1 MGKIADVDYRVLLV
15 FRTALRRYL
24 QWSSEESTRLGLTSQ
39 QHQLL
44 LAVRAH
50 PGPTPPSVRELSEYL
65 LIRHHSAVELVNRVA
80 AAGLL
85 TREVD
90 PADQRVVRLRLT
102 PAGERLIEQLSET
115 HLTELQ
121 RIADRLGISQELLEH
136 LSREFA
142 ENLLEDLHAHPG
154 TG

>member
-24 QWSSEESTRLGLTSQ
+24 QWSSEESARLGLTSQ

-44 LAVRAH
+44 LALRAH

-65 LIRHHSAVELVNRVA
+65 LIRHHSAVELVNRVE

-85 TREVD
+85 IREVD
-90 PADQRVVRLRLT
+90 PSDQRVARLRLT
-102 PAGERLIEQLSET
+102 PAGESLIEQLSET

-121 RIADRLGISQELLEH
+121 RIADRLGISKELLEH

-142 ENLLEDLHAHPG
+142 DNLLEDMHARPANG
-154 TG
+154 

>member
-24 QWSSEESTRLGLTSQ
+24 QWSSEESARLGLTSQ

-90 PADQRVVRLRLT
+90 PDDQRVARLRLT

-154 TG
+154 NG

>member
-24 QWSSEESTRLGLTSQ
+24 QWSSEESARLGLTSQ

-50 PGPTPPSVRELSEYL
+50 PGPTPPSVRELAEYL
-65 LIRHHSAVELVNRVA
+65 LIRHHSAVELVNRVEK
-80 AAGLL
+80 AGLL

-90 PADQRVVRLRLT
+90 PSDQRVARLRLT
-102 PAGERLIEQLSET
+102 PAGEDLIERLSET

-121 RIADRLGISQELLEH
+121 RIAERLGISQELLEH

-142 ENLLEDLHAHPG
+142 ENLLEDMHARPE

>member
-1 MGKIADVDYRVLLV
+1 MSRLREAMGKVADVDYRVLLV

-24 QWSSEESTRLGLTSQ
+24 QWSSDESARKGLTSQ

-65 LIRHHSAVELVNRVA
+65 LIKHHSAVELVHRVE

-85 TREVD
+85 AREVD
-90 PADQRVVRLRLT
+90 PTDQRVARLRLT
-102 PAGERLIEQLSET
+102 PAGEALIEQLSET

-121 RIADRLGISQELLEH
+121 RIADRLGISKELLEH

-142 ENLLEDLHAHPG
+142 QN
-154 TG
+154 